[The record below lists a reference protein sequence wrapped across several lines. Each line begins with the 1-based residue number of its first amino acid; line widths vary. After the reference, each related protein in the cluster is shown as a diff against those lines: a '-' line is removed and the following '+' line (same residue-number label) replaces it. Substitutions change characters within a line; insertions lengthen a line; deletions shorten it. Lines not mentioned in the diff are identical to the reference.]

1 MEARSVEKMSIIDMM
16 IVPLVRECVALIS
29 CLGRK
34 NGCEGKEQ
42 RYSFQLQTSY
52 IERHPNGMFDSLQPD
67 LKQIITLTILSKN
80 LHPIPTILVPNRRQ
94 KDHQKDACA

>member
-1 MEARSVEKMSIIDMM
+1 MSIIDMM
-16 IVPLVRECVALIS
+16 IVPLVRERVALIS

-42 RYSFQLQTSY
+42 RYSFQLQPSY